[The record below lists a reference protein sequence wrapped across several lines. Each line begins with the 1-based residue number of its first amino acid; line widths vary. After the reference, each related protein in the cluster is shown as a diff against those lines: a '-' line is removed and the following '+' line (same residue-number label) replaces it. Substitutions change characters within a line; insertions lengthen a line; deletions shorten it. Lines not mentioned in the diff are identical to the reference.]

1 MCQVGTCPRSVTPSS
16 GFSPCA
22 PIVPSSAISPED
34 LAGQL
39 DMAKIAKGKLPH
51 WFVSKREGD
60 DYVPDE
66 ASAKIDVLLDK
77 LRRVEKMSFDEE
89 EGSDEEQGQTDDG
102 GLTLD

>member
-1 MCQVGTCPRSVTPSS
+1 MPGSSTWPKSPR
-16 GFSPCA
+16 
-22 PIVPSSAISPED
+22 
-34 LAGQL
+34 
-39 DMAKIAKGKLPH
+39 GKPPH
-51 WFVSKREGD
+51 WFVSKRDRD

-66 ASAKIDVLLDK
+66 ASAKIDALLDT